1 MAKKES
7 FNKTVS
13 FKVNEEQ
20 DQYIKKLK
28 ADNTTLRD
36 VLEYYKTNNTSPR
49 KKLLNKERYLT
60 DKIAELEKELER
72 AREDLKEVRINLG
85 RTPAENQTSLDVLD
99 VADNILNNCKIK
111 NNGKTDKITL
121 ANYMRTNEAKN
132 LIKTA
137 IITNNRIDEEEFEK
151 QLYKFLKL

>member
-7 FNKTVS
+7 YNKTVS
-13 FKVNEEQ
+13 FKVNSEQ
-20 DQYIKKLK
+20 QKYINDLK
-28 ADNTTLRD
+28 EDNTTLRD
-36 VLEYYKTNNTSPR
+36 VLEYYRINNTSPR

-60 DKIAELEKELER
+60 DKIAELEKELGR

-99 VADNILNNCKIK
+99 VAKNILNNCKIK
-111 NNGKTDKITL
+111 NNGKTDKLIL
-121 ANYMRTNEAKN
+121 ANYIETNEAKN

-137 IITNNRIDEEEFEK
+137 IITKNITDETEFKK

>member
-7 FNKTVS
+7 YNKTVS
-13 FKVNEEQ
+13 FKVNSEQ
-20 DQYIKKLK
+20 QKYINDLK
-28 ADNTTLRD
+28 EDNTTLRD
-36 VLEYYKTNNTSPR
+36 VLEYYRINNTSPR

-60 DKIAELEKELER
+60 DKIAELEKELGR

-99 VADNILNNCKIK
+99 VAKNILNNCKIK
-111 NNGKTDKITL
+111 NNGKTDKLIL
-121 ANYMRTNEAKN
+121 ANYIETNEAKN

-137 IITNNRIDEEEFEK
+137 IITKNITDEAEFKK